1 MKQINFY
8 NKTDV
13 PIMIDY
19 MIEMICLE
27 NNDWLHSIKIEP
39 GEKRKI
45 YSSNG
50 EWILHSNFSYYSDS
64 QRWKEKGYEISNF
77 IGKINIEKKNFN
89 LDYKPFCFQYME
101 TIENNKIYGNITFTF
116 IKIKKD

>member
-1 MKQINFY
+1 MKQIYFY

-13 PIMIDY
+13 PIMIDF

-27 NNDWLHSIKIEP
+27 NNDCLHSIKIEP

-64 QRWKEKGYEISNF
+64 QLWIEKGYEISNY
-77 IGKINIEKKNFN
+77 IGKINIKKKIFN
-89 LDYKPFCFQYME
+89 LDYKPFCFHYME
-101 TIENNKIYGNITFTF
+101 TIEDNKIISNITFTF
-116 IKIKKD
+116 LKIKQD